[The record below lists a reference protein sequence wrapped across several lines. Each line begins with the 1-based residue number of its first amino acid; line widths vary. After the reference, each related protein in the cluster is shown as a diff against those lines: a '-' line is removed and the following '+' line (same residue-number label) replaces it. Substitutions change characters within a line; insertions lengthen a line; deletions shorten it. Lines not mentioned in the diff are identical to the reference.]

1 MSKRW
6 VALALVALLA
16 ASVLPA
22 QEAGVFAPFPSRLRV
37 AVRDPDVR
45 LTWRDAGADVTAYR
59 IYRHTEE
66 ITPDTFADA
75 SLIATVP
82 AGTETYVDRPQP
94 GTYHYAVLAENDA
107 GSVFRVLIPFRN
119 RTTEPVEIT
128 EVIEPEE
135 VRTEVT
141 SVAAS
146 RSADGVQVSF
156 EASPEDRT
164 LVLYRS
170 AAPLDSMDALADATR
185 VAEVSPGDT
194 PLLDYPVP
202 GISYFY
208 GVFPAEALAEGEP
221 TFEPGV
227 TVTAD
232 AVEIPLTTTRVTL
245 PPFEGGPRSRNPLPF
260 LRITREL
267 DGGEAQLP
275 QNPVSVRPAVALEDE
290 TTAAVSRI
298 TENLPEP
305 RVEPLEPRVLPVDR
319 STTEKGPAAALS
331 TIATGA
337 FAEGRYSE
345 AERLLE
351 NLLSISL
358 PDDVAARSHFY
369 LAQTYYF
376 TGRPRP
382 AFLEFMLAREGYYLE
397 TRPFVDRI
405 LSEL

>member
-1 MSKRW
+1 
-6 VALALVALLA
+6 
-16 ASVLPA
+16 
-22 QEAGVFAPFPSRLRV
+22 
-37 AVRDPDVR
+37 
-45 LTWRDAGADVTAYR
+45 
-59 IYRHTEE
+59 
-66 ITPDTFADA
+66 
-75 SLIATVP
+75 
-82 AGTETYVDRPQP
+82 
-94 GTYHYAVLAENDA
+94 
-107 GSVFRVLIPFRN
+107 
-119 RTTEPVEIT
+119 
-128 EVIEPEE
+128 
-135 VRTEVT
+135 
-141 SVAAS
+141 
-146 RSADGVQVSF
+146 
-156 EASPEDRT
+156 
-164 LVLYRS
+164 
-170 AAPLDSMDALADATR
+170 
-185 VAEVSPGDT
+185 
-194 PLLDYPVP
+194 
-202 GISYFY
+202 
-208 GVFPAEALAEGEP
+208 
-221 TFEPGV
+221 
-227 TVTAD
+227 
-232 AVEIPLTTTRVTL
+232 VTL

-305 RVEPLEPRVLPVDR
+305 RVESLEPRVLPVDR